1 MRQSD
6 GHNIDELLSGYIDG
20 QLSQRQHTE
29 VKRLLQHDKEIAQ
42 ELLRLKKQKQLLN
55 SLPVTPAPQG
65 LLDGIKS
72 DLERSFI
79 LQEHQPDAGESAGV
93 RHLFYRRALTTAAM
107 LILPLMALG
116 WVVYS
121 IVMPA
126 GVITE
131 APVAGGAGQSGSV
144 SPDAEVVRL
153 EDVDEGP
160 YAAVHPL
167 SVALQLY
174 TGEPISI
181 NGFIQKAI
189 YNNDLIDYTIPDRQP
204 TETIYRISCSAD
216 RIALLLVDI
225 EAAWGRC
232 ESRSLA
238 VHGHEPGSDVV
249 IEDISAEQAM
259 TIFRQTDPAV
269 RMKIAARF
277 ADQNTI
283 SPDGTETE
291 MFASETDSG
300 ARPVL
305 PPGILMPE
313 LTSSQPQKQGYGQDR
328 ADENVNL
335 VITVTGL

>member
-29 VKRLLQHDKEIAQ
+29 VKRLLQHDKEISQ
-42 ELLRLKKQKQLLN
+42 ELLQLRKQKQLLN
-55 SLPVTPAPQG
+55 SLPVAPAPQG

-79 LQEHQPDAGESAGV
+79 LQEHRPDAGESAGV
-93 RHLFYRRALTTAAM
+93 RHLFYRRALTAAAM

-126 GVITE
+126 GVTTE

-144 SPDAEVVRL
+144 SPDVEVARL

-160 YAAVHPL
+160 YAAAHPL
-167 SVALQLY
+167 SAALRLY

-181 NGFIQKAI
+181 SGFIQKAI
-189 YNNDLIDYTIPDRQP
+189 YNNNLIDSTILDRQP
-204 TETIYRISCSAD
+204 TETSYRINCSAD
-216 RIALLLVDI
+216 RIALLLVNI
-225 EAAWGRC
+225 EAIWGRC

-259 TIFRQTDPAV
+259 AIFRQTDPAA
-269 RMKIAARF
+269 RMQIAARL

-283 SPDGTETE
+283 SPDRTETS
-291 MFASETDSG
+291 MFASGTDSG
-300 ARPVL
+300 ARPTL
-305 PPGILMPE
+305 PPDILMPE
-313 LTSSQPQKQGYGQDR
+313 LTS
-328 ADENVNL
+328 
-335 VITVTGL
+335 